1 MNARFLAT
9 SAIAI
14 SSVSIASIMFIASNR
29 SEMTAPA
36 PTVFQVPKLP
46 AEPQTTSA
54 LLLNVPSAELAPSP
68 VSFRPAQPEPIQAEE
83 PLPPVEPPSRTWTRE
98 LAVGDTL
105 DSMLSDAGIDATD
118 RAEIAL
124 ALGAEYDLRRLR
136 PGHSIT
142 VVATAADQLRSVELA
157 VEDGVR
163 IEVTLSET
171 LSTRVVSPE
180 PDTVILA
187 RKTEIETSISNTLS
201 GAKLPVRFAVDL
213 AQMLSGTV
221 DFRKDLTGGETL
233 RLLWREESIDG
244 EKVGQPQLIFAA
256 LEVDDQLYE
265 IAWPDAE
272 IGRAAIYVDGELLRV
287 FSQPVEGARLSS
299 VFGRR
304 KHPVYGNVRMHTGVD
319 FAAARGTPVHATA
332 PGRVSYVGW
341 RGGYGRVVEIAHGS
355 DTVTRYTHL
364 SATADGLA
372 KGQRVE
378 AGEVVGRVGSSGTAT
393 GPNLHYEVLVDG
405 RPTDPLSDDRLAAAA
420 NNEVENEAARKRL
433 RNARAQLEKQ
443 LGNPVAKKRES
454 SS

>member
-1 MNARFLAT
+1 MSARFLAT

-14 SSVSIASIMFIASNR
+14 SSVSIAAIMFIASNR
-29 SEMTAPA
+29 SEMTVPA

-68 VSFRPAQPEPIQAEE
+68 VSFRPVQPEPIQAEE

-187 RKTEIETSISNTLS
+187 RKTEIETSISNALS
-201 GAKLPVRFAVDL
+201 SAKIPVRFAVDL

-221 DFRKDLTGGETL
+221 DFRRDLTGGEKL

>member
-1 MNARFLAT
+1 MRTRFLRAT
-9 SAIAI
+9 AVGV
-14 SSVSIASIMFIASNR
+14 SSITVASTVFIASNR
-29 SEMTAPA
+29 SEIKAPA
-36 PTVFQVPKLP
+36 PTIFEAPKP
-46 AEPQTTSA
+46 APAPKITSA
-54 LLLNVPSAELAPSP
+54 PLWTVPLADSYPSP
-68 VSFRPAQPEPIQAEE
+68 VLFRPIQPKAIQAEE
-83 PLPPVEPPSRTWTRE
+83 TLPEVEPPSRTWTRE
-98 LAVGDTL
+98 LASGDTL
-105 DSMLSDAGIDATD
+105 DIVLSEAGINATD

-142 VVATAADQLRSVELA
+142 VVATTADQPRSVELA

-163 IEVTLSET
+163 IEVILSET
-171 LSTRVVSPE
+171 FSTRVVSPE

-187 RKTEIETSISNTLS
+187 RKTEIETSISNALS
-201 GAKLPVRFAVDL
+201 SSKIPVRFAVDL

-221 DFRKDLTGGETL
+221 DFRRDLTGGEAL
-233 RLLWREESIDG
+233 RLLWREKSIDG
-244 EKVGQPQLIFAA
+244 EKVGQSELIFAA

-272 IGRAAIYVDGELLRV
+272 NGRATIYVDGELLRV

-319 FAAARGTPVHATA
+319 FAAARGTPVRATA

-364 SATADGLA
+364 SSTADGLA

-378 AGEVVGRVGSSGTAT
+378 AGEMVGRVGSSGTAT

-420 NNEVENEAARKRL
+420 NNEVESEAARKRL

-443 LGNPVAKKRES
+443 LGNPVAKKTRI
-454 SS
+454 

>member
-1 MNARFLAT
+1 MSARFLAT

-14 SSVSIASIMFIASNR
+14 SSVSIAAIMFIASNR
-29 SEMTAPA
+29 SEMTVPA

-68 VSFRPAQPEPIQAEE
+68 VSFRPVQPEPIQAEE

-187 RKTEIETSISNTLS
+187 RKTEIETSISNALS
-201 GAKLPVRFAVDL
+201 TAKIPVRFAVDL

-221 DFRKDLTGGETL
+221 DFRRDLTGGEKL

>member
-1 MNARFLAT
+1 
-9 SAIAI
+9 
-14 SSVSIASIMFIASNR
+14 
-29 SEMTAPA
+29 
-36 PTVFQVPKLP
+36 
-46 AEPQTTSA
+46 
-54 LLLNVPSAELAPSP
+54 
-68 VSFRPAQPEPIQAEE
+68 
-83 PLPPVEPPSRTWTRE
+83 
-98 LAVGDTL
+98 
-105 DSMLSDAGIDATD
+105 
-118 RAEIAL
+118 
-124 ALGAEYDLRRLR
+124 
-136 PGHSIT
+136 
-142 VVATAADQLRSVELA
+142 VELA

-187 RKTEIETSISNTLS
+187 RKTEIETSISNALS
-201 GAKLPVRFAVDL
+201 TAKIPVRFAVDL

-221 DFRKDLTGGETL
+221 DFRRDLTGGEKL

>member
-14 SSVSIASIMFIASNR
+14 SSVSIASIVFIASNR
-29 SEMTAPA
+29 SEVTAPA
-36 PTVFQVPKLP
+36 PTVFPVPKLP
-46 AEPQTTSA
+46 AEAQITSA
-54 LLLNVPSAELAPSP
+54 PLLNVPSAELAPSP

-98 LAVGDTL
+98 LALGDTL
-105 DSMLSDAGIDATD
+105 DSLLSKAGINATD

-124 ALGAEYDLRRLR
+124 ALGAEYDLQRLR

-142 VVATAADQLRSVELA
+142 VVTTAADQPQSVELA

-163 IEVTLSET
+163 IEVILSET

-187 RKTEIETSISNTLS
+187 RKTEIETSISNALS
-201 GAKLPVRFAVDL
+201 SAKIPVRFAVDL

-221 DFRKDLTGGETL
+221 DFRRDLTGGEAL
-233 RLLWREESIDG
+233 RLLWREKSIDG
-244 EKVGQPQLIFAA
+244 ERTGQAELIFAA

-272 IGRAAIYVDGELLRV
+272 NGRATIYVDGELLRV

-332 PGRVSYVGW
+332 PGRVSYIGW
-341 RGGYGRVVEIAHGS
+341 RRGYGRVVEIAHGS

-364 SATADGLA
+364 SATADGLT

-378 AGEVVGRVGSSGTAT
+378 AGQVVGRVGSTGTAT

-420 NNEVENEAARKRL
+420 NDKVENEAAQKRL
-433 RNARAQLEKQ
+433 SSARAQLEKQ
-443 LGNPVAKKRES
+443 LGDLTAKKREANS
-454 SS
+454 

>member
-1 MNARFLAT
+1 MSARFLAT

-14 SSVSIASIMFIASNR
+14 SSVSIAAIMFIASNR
-29 SEMTAPA
+29 SEMTVPA

-68 VSFRPAQPEPIQAEE
+68 VSFRPVQPEPIQAEE

-187 RKTEIETSISNTLS
+187 RKTEIETSISNALS
-201 GAKLPVRFAVDL
+201 TAKIPVRFAVDL

-221 DFRKDLTGGETL
+221 DFRRDLTGGEKL

-265 IAWPDAE
+265 IACPDAE

>member
-1 MNARFLAT
+1 MSARFLAT

-14 SSVSIASIMFIASNR
+14 SSVSIAAIMFIASNR
-29 SEMTAPA
+29 SEMTVPA

-46 AEPQTTSA
+46 AEPQITSA
-54 LLLNVPSAELAPSP
+54 PLLNVPSTELAPSP
-68 VSFRPAQPEPIQAEE
+68 VSFRPVQPEPIQAEE

-187 RKTEIETSISNTLS
+187 RKTEIETSISNALS
-201 GAKLPVRFAVDL
+201 SAKIPVRFAVDL

-221 DFRKDLTGGETL
+221 DFRRDLTGGETL
-233 RLLWREESIDG
+233 RLLWREKSIDG
-244 EKVGQPQLIFAA
+244 ERVGQSELIFAA

-265 IAWPDAE
+265 IAWPDADKWP
-272 IGRAAIYVDGELLRV
+272 R
-287 FSQPVEGARLSS
+287 
-299 VFGRR
+299 
-304 KHPVYGNVRMHTGVD
+304 H
-319 FAAARGTPVHATA
+319 
-332 PGRVSYVGW
+332 
-341 RGGYGRVVEIAHGS
+341 
-355 DTVTRYTHL
+355 
-364 SATADGLA
+364 
-372 KGQRVE
+372 
-378 AGEVVGRVGSSGTAT
+378 
-393 GPNLHYEVLVDG
+393 NLC
-405 RPTDPLSDDRLAAAA
+405 RW
-420 NNEVENEAARKRL
+420 
-433 RNARAQLEKQ
+433 
-443 LGNPVAKKRES
+443 
-454 SS
+454 